1 MRDVRLKRI
10 SELVQRKASEVIL
23 YELKGPRM
31 GFVTVTRVKLSG
43 DLRHAVIYF
52 SVVGTDGERSRTEHA
67 LEDAKGYV
75 QGQIASALRTRVTP
89 SISFEYDASVEGSVR
104 VSQIPPER
112 GEEESDDPEE
122 ATPEEE

>member
-23 YELKGPRM
+23 YELKDPRM

-52 SVVGTDGERSRTEHA
+52 SVVGTDGERPARSTPSRTRRGTSSER
-67 LEDAKGYV
+67 
-75 QGQIASALRTRVTP
+75 SPPP
-89 SISFEYDASVEGSVR
+89 SGPA
-104 VSQIPPER
+104 
-112 GEEESDDPEE
+112 
-122 ATPEEE
+122 